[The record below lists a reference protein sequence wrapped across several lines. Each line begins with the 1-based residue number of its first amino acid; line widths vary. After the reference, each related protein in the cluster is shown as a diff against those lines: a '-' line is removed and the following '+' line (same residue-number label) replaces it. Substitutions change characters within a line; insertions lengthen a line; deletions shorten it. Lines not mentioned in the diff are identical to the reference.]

1 MKIIAPFFVHTVTI
15 LISVF
20 CLFLTSCEESTY
32 AENKRLKSE
41 LNALSKELQ
50 TLREENSRFRE
61 LNGDP
66 LQIGF
71 EVQIGAF
78 KEFDLEAYSDELIR
92 LQEQKEFEYNKYI
105 LGQFSRYED
114 AVDFLEDVHNMGVKD
129 AFIAGIVDGKRS
141 SVAEAKIAAKKYYG
155 NDRLSEFTSDW
166 DEP

>member
-1 MKIIAPFFVHTVTI
+1 MKSIAPYIARI
-15 LISVF
+15 LAVLICAS
-20 CLFLTSCEESTY
+20 CLVLTSCEESTH
-32 AENKRLKSE
+32 AENQRLKSE
-41 LNALSKELQ
+41 LTTLSRELQ
-50 TLREENSRFRE
+50 ALREENSRFRE
-61 LNGDP
+61 LNGEP

-78 KEFDLEAYSDELIR
+78 KEFDLEAYSDELVR
-92 LQEQKEFEYNKYI
+92 LKEQKEFEYNKYI

-114 AVDFLEDVHNMGVKD
+114 AQDFLEDVQNMGVKD

-155 NDRLSEFTSDW
+155 NEGLSEFTSDW

>member
-1 MKIIAPFFVHTVTI
+1 MKVIAPLFVHTAAIFVCV
-15 LISVF
+15 S
-20 CLFLTSCEESTY
+20 CLFMTGCEESTY
-32 AENKRLKSE
+32 AENQRLKSE
-41 LNALSKELQ
+41 ISALSKELQ
-50 TLREENSRFRE
+50 ALREENSRFRE
-61 LNGDP
+61 ITGDP

-92 LQEQKEFEYNKYI
+92 LREQKEFEYNKYI

-114 AVDFLEDVHNMGVKD
+114 AVDFLEDVHNMGIKD

-155 NDRLSEFTSDW
+155 TDHVSEFTADW